1 MAKQQIPGL
10 KTGGGV
16 LSKLVAV
23 LVIGALLVVVVK
35 YPGDAAHWAKAIFG
49 AAGDAITGIVSFF
62 RQVGN

>member
-1 MAKQQIPGL
+1 MAKNTIPGL
-10 KTGGGV
+10 KTGGGI

-35 YPGDAAHWAKAIFG
+35 YPGDAAHWVKAIAG
-49 AAGDAITGIVSFF
+49 AASDAITGVVSFF